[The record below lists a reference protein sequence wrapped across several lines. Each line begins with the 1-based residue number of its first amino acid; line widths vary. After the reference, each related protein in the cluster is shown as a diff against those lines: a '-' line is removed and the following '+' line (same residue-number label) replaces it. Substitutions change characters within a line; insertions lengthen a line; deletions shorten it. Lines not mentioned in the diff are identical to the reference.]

1 LSAQATA
8 LTSGKPKPST
18 WQQVR
23 ETLGLPVLAF
33 ITALAVGGVIII
45 LTDLEVLGAFRD
57 TLGRLAPA
65 GYTRLI
71 LSLVLAL
78 VAVGLYFGAERVLA
92 RVMKNPPYW
101 QTVALSVL
109 GGVGSL
115 ILAYFLLRSAGF
127 DQALDAAQKA
137 VSTAYGA
144 MLEGSLGSLSA
155 IVAALQ
161 SGDAE
166 ARRLAFY
173 PMLES
178 LVAATPFIFA
188 GLSVALGFR
197 CGLFNIGAEGQLF
210 MGAIFSAFVGYSLK
224 GVPAIIHIPLALG
237 AGALGGAVWA
247 FLPALLKAKVGTHE
261 VINTI
266 MMNWIAIRLSEW
278 LLNGPMKRPGTANP
292 VSPTIEASAELPRFF
307 ADPIRFHLGFFIAL
321 GAAAFIYWFLFRTT
335 WGFEIRTV
343 GANPFAAKYAGM
355 SITRNYLIAFC
366 MAGALAGLAGANE
379 VLGLNH
385 NLAVAFSAGTGFDAI
400 ALALLGKS
408 HPLGVVLAALLF
420 GTLRSGGTRMQN
432 VAKIPVDIISVV
444 QALVIAFIAAPAIIR
459 ALYRYREERRA
470 AAH

>member
-1 LSAQATA
+1 MSAQATA

-45 LTDLEVLGAFRD
+45 LTDVEVLGAFRD

-224 GVPAIIHIPLALG
+224 GLPAVIHIPLALG

>member
-1 LSAQATA
+1 
-8 LTSGKPKPST
+8 
-18 WQQVR
+18 
-23 ETLGLPVLAF
+23 VLAF

-78 VAVGLYFGAERVLA
+78 FAVGLYFGSERVLA
-92 RVMKNPPYW
+92 RVTKNPPYW

-224 GVPAIIHIPLALG
+224 GLPAIIHIPLALG

-292 VSPTIEASAELPRFF
+292 VSPTIEPSAELPRFF